1 MPMEMANEWHTI
13 RAHDTEGIC
22 GLALSDCGAGD
33 TASQTPPLALK
44 ARFASCAVAWE
55 GEE

>member
-1 MPMEMANEWHTI
+1 MEMANEWHTI

-33 TASQTPPLALK
+33 TASQTPPLAIK